1 MQQVKKVKG
10 YLRFSTM
17 AECWWR
23 MSLHTAPRETA
34 AAPRSHYNLRRD
46 HKTLVCTHV
55 PPRNTKSKVIWGFLF
70 IFSLL
75 ATHRNDYFTTWCYW
89 KLPQMK
95 NDNDCFVKFEQ
106 RVEKVPTHE
115 LTDRPL
121 GTVLSGGFSWVWFL
135 SNVMAT
141 AVTATWETVR
151 NCQCEKVLHFSIHSF
166 VL

>member
-1 MQQVKKVKG
+1 MFLQEIQNQRLFGVFYV
-10 YLRFSTM
+10 FS
-17 AECWWR
+17 AYW
-23 MSLHTAPRETA
+23 LHTEMIIL
-34 AAPRSHYNLRRD
+34 H
-46 HKTLVCTHV
+46 H
-55 PPRNTKSKVIWGFLF
+55 G
-70 IFSLL
+70 
-75 ATHRNDYFTTWCYW
+75 ATESF
-89 KLPQMK
+89 QMK

-121 GTVLSGGFSWVWFL
+121 GTVFSGGFSWVWFL

-151 NCQCEKVLHFSIHSF
+151 NSQCEKVLHFSIHSF